1 MDRFIELMLSMA
13 SGYHSF
19 LPCFIISC
27 FDMYAKHIHFKE
39 SSHAIVQTLIKR
51 SLYQFMRQMLSR
63 SRVFEIEVEGQYLG
77 SDQKHEQGYHELT
90 LY

>member
-1 MDRFIELMLSMA
+1 
-13 SGYHSF
+13 
-19 LPCFIISC
+19 
-27 FDMYAKHIHFKE
+27 MYAKHIYFKE

-63 SRVFEIEVEGQYLG
+63 SRVFFQFEVEGQNLG
-77 SDQKHEQGYHELT
+77 SDQKHEQGYHGLT